1 MDNDDDGHDSRTIAL
16 LGLVQVLLIVL
27 GWAAVTVV
35 LKFHGFPDNPAV
47 RWNPLSVWL
56 REWGWLFLVLV
67 VLWTIYAAAATTT
80 GSRLFSPGI
89 AALCGGL
96 ILALA
101 LSLFGYAAVAA
112 VTHPL
117 LVSRQPFNDASQ
129 ATQFNQHDGSA
140 GQRSGAAG
148 SGESVSR

>member
-1 MDNDDDGHDSRTIAL
+1 MDNDDDGLDAQTIAL

-35 LKFHGFPDNPAV
+35 LRFHGFPDNPTV

-80 GSRLFSPGI
+80 GSRLLSPGI

-101 LSLFGYAAVAA
+101 LSLFGYAAVAP

-117 LVSRQPFNDASQ
+117 LVSRQPVRASEQ
-129 ATQFNQHDGSA
+129 ARQTNQPPGTAGGSA
-140 GQRSGAAG
+140 AAPGAG
-148 SGESVSR
+148 H